1 VRHSGIV
8 RKPSDCVGDARGV
21 CWCRPYSVATI
32 MFHSRAEVEAGDPMW
47 CPRCS
52 VGRLV
57 VNDDSCAKG
66 GDRMGFKVVGS
77 AVETGVG
84 RDGWIRSVGKKV
96 IECELNLWE
105 K

>member
-1 VRHSGIV
+1 MRHSGIV
-8 RKPSDCVGDARGV
+8 WKPSNCVGDARGV
-21 CWCRPYSVATI
+21 CWCRPYPVATI

-52 VGRLV
+52 GGRLV
-57 VNDDSCAKG
+57 VNYDSCAKG
-66 GDRMGFKVVGS
+66 SYRMGLEVVSS

-96 IECELNLWE
+96 IEGQLNLWE
-105 K
+105 E